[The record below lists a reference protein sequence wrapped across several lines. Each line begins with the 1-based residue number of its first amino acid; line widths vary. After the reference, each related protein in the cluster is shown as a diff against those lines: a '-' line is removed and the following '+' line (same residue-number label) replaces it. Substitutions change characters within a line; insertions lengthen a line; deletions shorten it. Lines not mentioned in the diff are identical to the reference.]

1 MQNISILHKEKRK
14 MNFTYSKLQH
24 SSHYSS
30 SVATPLHA
38 VHNDIT
44 VQSSVTVAKYR

>member
-1 MQNISILHKEKRK
+1 MQNIGILHKEKRK
-14 MNFTYSKLQH
+14 TNFTCSKLQH
-24 SSHYSS
+24 SSRYSG

-38 VHNDIT
+38 VHDDIT